1 MAHELLVGLTV
12 TDDALYQRYRAAM
25 APLLAAHG
33 GGFRYDFTI
42 AKVLKSSSDHPIN
55 RVFAIY
61 FGSLAQKE
69 AFFAHPE
76 YLAIKA
82 RFFQGSVAGTT
93 IFGAYDRP

>member
-1 MAHELLVGLTV
+1 MTHELMVGLTV
-12 TDDALYQRYRAAM
+12 TDDTVYRQYREAM

-42 AKVLKSSSDHPIN
+42 DQVLKSSSDHPIN

-61 FGSLAQKE
+61 FGSKE
-69 AFFAHPE
+69 QAAAFFANAD

-82 RFFQGSVAGTT
+82 RFFQRSVAGTT
-93 IFGAYDRP
+93 IFGSYDR